1 MKKFFN
7 ELCFKKIT
15 AVFVMIC
22 FLITSVFGS
31 SVFASI
37 GTSIP
42 NIENIKFD
50 NSIIPTSLGKITSAK
65 YFDSEDIIINIQD
78 LHCHA
83 ETQRKIASIIEYID
97 NTYNLNNVY
106 LEGAFKTVD
115 TSWLSVFNKDITGS
129 KVLEGLIDSGKICGT
144 EYYSVVN
151 NKKNF
156 VLGIEDEDLYKEN
169 IKLLGEILSLQPEV
183 NAICSQLEKEI
194 NKVKRDYS
202 SRQARKLQRLI
213 KLFKQKEIDAKYFY
227 GQLKFLADTV
237 NLSTDK
243 YPNITIYISLLEK
256 GRYFNDKKVVYEF
269 TKFVSEIKNMLPYQQ
284 YSELLKKSNNFSNLE
299 DISLELITL
308 NKQHNI
314 TQKLKLT
321 NFANFLSYLEFNQNI
336 NPIKLVQ
343 EEEKFINELYVKLG
357 RTKYEKEVSFL
368 AEFIPTIKQYFTAD
382 ISADEYYKFEKKY
395 ETFKTVWPSYFSED
409 ILKNLE
415 PYQILLARYHK
426 NNITRDR
433 IFSDYLIS
441 GKNTN
446 SNVYIND
453 TNLAIKQIKTNL
465 SNKNLKLVVTGGF
478 HTRGLEK
485 SLEQQRI
492 SYVIITPKI
501 TQPIEQAKQIYI
513 DNVMY
518 YSNILKNTIKPVT
531 LAQEPLNVSFPEMM
545 NIIFT
550 KVQEK
555 TIFENYSKEQLRDI
569 VKDFIQKD
577 IIDQQGSFYGKV
589 RIKEWDIISKDLT
602 GKIEF
607 FVEYADEAN
616 NGMVSKIEY
625 LFVDGQIVPYAVID
639 NDRTKQ
645 MAERIN
651 ANKYA
656 LPSIELEPTKSAR
669 KKVAK
674 YILEPLQKVAGDA
687 VDLMPFEQV
696 HMTIGYDSTPMTQ
709 QEIGKKIKGLK
720 KFLKKDKDDSVILKR
735 QETKFLL
742 KEKVSDIEIF
752 SVIDTLI
759 EKFFNYRTSMAGTLK
774 LMPDGVI
781 IYEITDEDLI
791 EKMLELRSTLQ
802 KDSKYK
808 TPKIVHMTIGRITDE
823 KLLDG
828 SGQSKQELAEL
839 LKKIN
844 ETIYEIN
851 KKNALSKI
859 KTSFTLKSGY
869 VSSTGD
875 KDYVV
880 ARGFPK
886 KESLVIVKNLIRKS
900 KTKSEFFYE
909 VVVAPIIEETLFRF
923 VPFFITGLFVS
934 SPASII
940 PAIVTA
946 IVGVL
951 GFSFAHP
958 LFDKINNYFYK
969 QIEKGKIKN
978 TFIAELFN
986 QKIPVRNV
994 RDFLFPSLIFTAIY
1008 VAISIAFPQT
1018 TFVAFAATTVVHSLL
1033 NIFANNKLTIVQ
1045 TSQNKKELNLELG
1058 MIIETLKNIAK
1069 NNESLG
1075 YEKARNDFIDDFENI
1090 GTDEK
1095 IITQKVIELFDFVKQ
1110 NCEKEHC
1117 FALTLLL
1124 EPILNISAYLKDE
1137 QDKSVFDSVFR
1148 YLLLKAEDKK
1158 NSSSRYF
1165 DILMDSAKYFY
1176 KNGQI
1181 EYVHKIFD
1189 SLYKNKIHVN
1199 SQTDYGRFALPIPS
1213 PFSSDFN
1220 SVEEWETEIRKI
1232 MMEEKITSHWYV
1244 QILEVFLASSVEN
1257 LDEYAKAIIRALY
1270 KSGKETKP
1278 PFIKNVDNYVWA
1290 KSFYEACGDKSGIF
1304 AIEQS
1309 EPLLDEEN
1317 VKLFSDNTDIL
1328 KTNNLYLSDIISRL
1342 EFVKQ
1347 YNPLWNSFEKERYE
1361 QIIKELRGALSLPKQ
1376 AQIEIVTT
1384 QMNNLVE
1391 LFAANGS
1398 FRQRQIV
1405 KTLIPIMFFIK
1416 SNTTS
1421 QSLLNDIFQEI
1432 DPSYANYE
1440 EMKLDIISFVYDIN
1454 KQEAFSLIGKMYNSY
1469 SIMVKYFSANWKT
1482 WRPASLQEA
1491 YDKIPDNL
1499 KDKIKT
1505 SEDLE
1510 LFYYTIGMDF
1520 DIPEGN
1526 STLYDRR
1533 EYVPEYQLLFD
1544 KLPAFVFKKERH
1556 ITKKYFRTLKEKML
1570 SQNTTTSKKNEEYSK
1585 YFDALEM
1592 VLENNMFALSGIN
1605 KANKDAIEDSFFFTE
1620 EMINNLAVL
1629 NDTLADRARHS
1640 LEGIKKNFYESRT
1653 KVSDLVKLRGW
1664 TTDDMD
1670 KITELHT
1677 LINAVH
1683 QTSIRQ
1689 LMYKFKYADSENRV
1703 VFKENYDEYFSFF
1716 DCSENKM
1723 SKRMEDFISSLR
1735 LGKLLKE
1742 GINVVVKDNKLICSK
1757 SLGAHS
1763 VDIFVDL
1770 DEGIRVSF
1778 NDSGRGDGNA
1788 MRVLLLAS
1796 LFSQAGFDI
1805 TNFDATVSKT
1815 DGGVCN
1821 FTAMFSLP
1829 KGALNNGIEYAKY
1842 FEQALKILERTTD
1855 LDYDIEGNDVD
1866 TEHHLYNRFKIPSY
1880 SIEDF
1885 KKMKYSTDMPR
1896 GFETLMNLKRERE
1909 RRSEGLSALKEQIEQ
1924 RDKAFDPI
1932 YDYLSIDV
1940 SKKNKWEIVSEYVK
1954 GKLKIEKG
1962 VLKINESY
1970 NGIAALLEGIDNDVD
1985 DSLKQ
1990 AQVINLLDNDNFNFE
2005 VEGYIGGMVALS
2017 GTLRL
2022 DDKGW
2027 LSIKTAVDKER
2038 KRAKFAYV
2046 EFVDFNGKRT
2056 PLTCKELINKLKE
2069 FGYTVKEQKPRS
2081 KSEKNSALTV
2091 LRERILFPKD
2101 GIYTRGMGV
2110 SGQEDKYIPVRVTYD
2125 KNNVDQNSMWIVSQT
2140 TPDDVETIIKTG
2152 AIMTTT
2158 GGMLSHANITARE
2171 NNKVAILSNG
2181 QWVNGKLEVPYY
2193 SVESPIEKS
2202 GKYEVQKISEHRLVL
2217 KEGDVV
2223 LANGINGRV
2232 LVYNDIPSQTISE
2245 IQSAINDN
2253 NVKFILDYI
2262 QDHFDDKN
2270 IRQVIEYIFLQV
2282 IADKEKNKITE
2293 ILLPWRDDPTIG
2305 KKISELLKV
2314 YTGEKIKALK
2324 IYIENERAIKD
2335 ANVRFGIINF
2345 IEQELRT
2352 LESSLAGSN
2361 YNVAEE
2367 NRKLVDIVKKDK
2379 NEVISQIKE
2388 NVKNIIMEINVKFEK
2403 LSNLDISEKGERDEL
2418 IDELVK
2424 ISERAKVW
2432 GFYGSSK
2439 IKELVNE
2446 IDKIIVPE
2454 KGENYETEIKGF
2466 EDIRARDVLKYGTKT
2481 TQTAQVYRLLH
2492 EENIDDADVPY
2503 GTGISRDVLR
2513 IFFEHNGLG
2522 EQYSKLIEDFEQ
2534 TIKSQNKER
2543 AIEIGKQISKLI
2555 EATDDKELENLLKS
2569 KLDDNKKYAVRSS
2582 GGGEDGPNHS
2592 FAGMAKTMLNVHKDN
2607 VYASVKECWQ
2617 AFFTETCIE
2626 NMIKTGV
2633 AIQPALLVQEMVVD
2647 VEKAGVIFTKDNSG
2661 NSIIEGV
2668 LGLGDGLVSGRITPD
2683 HITIRAYGQTIV
2695 YRRALNKMIKIEE
2708 KEDGGTRVAKITAE
2722 EKIERI
2728 LDEDIIRRLKK
2739 ISNILEEDSGY
2750 PVDIEFA
2757 IDKNRKI
2764 SVLQRRAITTL
2775 VSQESITLS
2784 PQDSNAVPVIEQS
2797 LIDRTINFL
2806 SPWTSNIQEIQ
2817 NVINKLS
2824 DLPKDETERYNTIV
2838 EEVYNLIDIL
2848 KKKHRL
2854 VIRPGGSSSYNVS
2867 KPVSEEDE
2875 FGKFCIDNKIVTWND
2890 RVDFDDFLSCLLI
2903 PFLNIEDTKNSGEPL
2918 FNSIVDYWLNEEES
2932 RGGVAV
2938 GEMATLMR
2946 VSYSINP
2953 NIIPYTIDSL
2963 IKYKH
2968 ISSKGNVDRDIYS
2981 ELIKDYDALKQYYFA
2996 ISSREK
3002 KDEELSNNLKNIV
3015 DDLKGNLINLIRNKE
3030 RQENVGL
3037 ILSRI
3042 EELSNRI
3049 NSKNIGLLQVS
3060 VNDLWKI
3067 ISKEDKNNMEN
3078 AVVCIL
3084 PLFVCL
3090 AKGGN
3095 QIEENQMKTIF
3106 DILKSSYNANFDNKR
3121 FNYMLDV
3128 LIDISKQLYDLNN
3141 ENSRKICNKII
3152 ETILLVVYAPV
3163 STGSL
3168 DKNSSEYKDRES
3180 TFYAI
3185 FNKLI
3190 SEFPNNLGLF
3200 SYLFASTTIRNPE
3213 VKAKFSFSW
3222 DDDDDE
3228 YDENAYIYGPG
3239 LNSKTARMYINTIHK
3254 SNRKDIV
3261 IPVPKRDSDIGDIN
3275 ELADLFVK
3283 NRSFF
3288 NLSISCRDL
3297 FKKEENG
3304 NAQKLAVAIIKK
3316 LFEEIE
3322 KKDVEYEEK
3331 QEILSTFISMATS
3344 DLYMSAQK
3352 YNFFDIDKLNDL
3364 CRKYN
3369 LPYYLKSVTD
3379 SYAKFD
3385 KGESTRGEYK
3395 LVNLLK
3401 QLPKSIFGYI
3411 SGVVQEPPIL
3421 YTFDGETKNNDKQVE
3436 LTRNKFNT
3444 LQQVLNDNTLALS
3457 LLNGLS
3463 KAKTLEKNVEELIG
3477 VLSGMIK
3484 GLSLINEEHGFAAQ
3498 TALDNIVKNLYNR
3511 EDNKIATLDSKKV
3524 RRQTEIKQ
3532 WDENR
3537 LSEITEIHT
3546 LINAVHQTIISDLKS
3561 TIEDTTG
3568 NKSIKTITATHQNL
3582 RYDSDYLEQT
3592 GIKIYDLSEKEL
3604 NSDIIDFIGRLSQMQ
3619 LPYPRAVES
3628 KPDCQ
3633 INDFVCMDN
3642 FLVWTTRLFV
3652 HSVDVFMNFAE
3663 SDKTITIAY
3672 HEGGRSFGNS
3682 ERVKYFSA
3690 VLENLGFSVE
3700 ADTKEGGEGVCSLKA
3715 TLSSNYGLSEDMD
3728 FVDIATKVI
3737 SLFKYSDMLDF
3748 DLFDYGDDEGEY
3760 SSGSGYKNIFDDFVK
3775 KFMNGD
3781 IWYGYRPTDK
3791 KGWGSDLL
3799 SLPKRKSLVN
3809 KREEL
3814 IGILRYLGLSENI
3827 PQDINQNNLDKYF
3840 NAIIERA
3847 FAVGRIKLDKDGT
3860 LKKNEDYNILSY
3872 LANGIYLNE
3881 EESINESRLI
3891 NLIPRNKFKFKSVGY
3906 MGDLVAVSG
3915 YLKLENGN
3923 YLSVKGLVNPV
3934 TRRMK
3939 YAITEE
3945 VTYSGRE
3952 PLKSDDLIKILG
3964 KEGYVIPQ
3972 QEWIGSREKIRIKN
3986 MLLRQVQTI
3995 ESPKIPSTPTSDGT
4009 GVSVVGNITF
4019 DKNNIDE
4026 NSIFIVPY
4034 TTPDDIELIQ
4044 KAKGIITTGGGV
4056 LSHAAITTRELKKP
4070 SVVLNG
4076 ATWINKEIEVLY
4088 YLASGEPETINNQF
4102 QVQKIEETSKLLKE
4116 GARVLINGETGT
4128 VLLFDDIDVA
4138 LLDKLQ
4144 SYIDTD
4150 NARAV
4155 IDFMNN
4161 HLQDEN
4167 INRFVEY
4174 IYFQV
4179 IGNVKTT
4186 QVLDSLFSDNM
4197 PEIVKDKIKKLNDG
4211 YIQDKIQNIS
4221 EAVEN
4226 LKTIENVNIAHNI
4239 LQEVIKKLNFIKT
4252 VGVIQDLENLKEQIG
4267 ILEVDIKNRLNIFL
4281 QQFIDE
4287 LNALLLKDKLSN
4299 TDVQKILT
4307 MLKNVEIYD
4316 YFVSANE
4323 KLKDLLD
4330 KKETLRDLVSKMK
4343 DKINEDIKQKEETNL
4358 QEEISLFEENASD
4371 EKLFGSKTSQLA
4383 KMFKLL
4389 KGIKGVIV
4397 PGGIGISVNVMPK
4410 LFKTLGKE
4418 NLLTEFENAIKKKDK
4433 QKAMELAGEICNLID
4448 SKETIEVEDAANTVK
4463 MKKVTVQSVSPE
4475 RIELEKEIIE
4485 QLNKFITSDG
4495 KYSVRSSG
4503 VGEDATNNAF
4513 AGMGKTILN
4522 ADYDDIYN
4530 SVKECWK
4537 SFFAE
4542 RCIDYMISSGQIVKP
4557 AVLVEEMVDSE
4568 ISGVIFSRDKY
4579 GKGRINALFGQGEG
4593 LVSGMFTPDS
4603 VLFDMSTGEI
4613 IEYSVADKQFKLV
4626 TDAEGGLK
4634 KVSVGEMAKT
4644 RALSAQNVKKLA
4656 EIISILENSV
4666 GYPIDVEFAI
4676 KGDEIYILQM
4686 RPITTLETEKKE
4698 EITEEQIREV
4708 LRMEGLLPVEQRYEI
4723 SVTVGQIPKGQDAFA
4738 YIANPLEPT
4747 QAVPIYKKSVNGKL
4761 TEFVVDAKFSDIV
4774 KDGSLGKL
4782 LLNRINT
4789 DPVILAK
4796 LNNGIFNFKTGEIA
4810 LLPVSTDD
4818 IVIDETLP
4826 NTPVVDFENIRSLLA
4841 SA

>member
-42 NIENIKFD
+42 NIENIKID
-50 NSIIPTSLGKITSAK
+50 NSIIPASLGKITSAK

-83 ETQRKIASIIEYID
+83 ETQRKIASIIGYID

-115 TSWLSVFNKDITGS
+115 TSWLSAFNNDKNGA

-202 SRQARKLQRLI
+202 SRQARKLERLI
-213 KLFKQKEIDAKYFY
+213 KSYKQKKIDAKHYY
-227 GQLKFLADTV
+227 AQLTTLALGC
-237 NLSTDK
+237 NLSIDK
-243 YPNITIYISLLEK
+243 YPNIKMYISLL
-256 GRYFNDKKVVYEF
+256 DKSQYINNKKIIYEF
-269 TKFVSEIKNMLPYQQ
+269 PKFVFEIKNVLPYQQ
-284 YSELLKKSNNFSNLE
+284 YFDLVNKSNNFSNVE
-299 DISLELITL
+299 DISSELITL
-308 NKQHNI
+308 NKKYNI

-321 NFANFLSYLEFNQNI
+321 NLEKFLSYLEFNQNI

-343 EEEKFINELYVKLG
+343 EEEQFINELYVKLG
-357 RTKYEKEVSFL
+357 RTKYEKEVAFL
-368 AEFIPTIKQYFTAD
+368 FEFVPMIKQYFTAD
-382 ISADEYYKFEKKY
+382 ISADEYYKFEKNY
-395 ETFKTVWPSYFSED
+395 ELFKTVWPSYFSESMV
-409 ILKNLE
+409 KNLE
-415 PYQILLARYHK
+415 QYQKLLSRYHK
-426 NNITRDR
+426 NNITRDK
-433 IFSDYLIS
+433 IFADYLIS
-441 GKNTN
+441 KNNTGG
-446 SNVYIND
+446 NVYVND
-453 TNLAIKQIKTNL
+453 TNLAIKQIKSNL
-465 SNKNLKLVVTGGF
+465 NNKKIKLVITGGF
-478 HTRGLEK
+478 HTRGLERIFEK
-485 SLEQQRI
+485 QKI

-513 DNVMY
+513 DNIIY
-518 YSNILKNTIKPVT
+518 YSTILKNTIKSAPLT
-531 LAQEPLNVSFPEMM
+531 QEPLNLIFPEIL
-545 NIIFT
+545 NRIFLDIQKKEFT
-550 KVQEK
+550 ARDTDIKSEIEQMVQE
-555 TIFENYSKEQLRDI
+555 Y
-569 VKDFIQKD
+569 
-577 IIDQQGSFYGKV
+577 IIDQQEKFYGNV
-589 RIKEWDIISKDLT
+589 RINKWGIISQDLT

-607 FVEYADEAN
+607 FVEYIDKAN
-616 NGMVSKIEY
+616 NGMVSNIKY
-625 LFVDGQIVPYAVID
+625 RFVDGEIVPYSSID
-639 NDRTKQ
+639 TTRTKQ
-645 MAERIN
+645 MAERIKTN
-651 ANKYA
+651 AYA

-752 SVIDTLI
+752 SVIDTLR

-828 SGQSKQELAEL
+828 SEQSKQELAEL

-900 KTKSEFFYE
+900 KTKFEFFYE

-994 RDFLFPSLIFTAIY
+994 RYFLFPSLIFTAIY

-1058 MIIETLKNIAK
+1058 MIIETLKDIAK

-1075 YEKARNDFIDDFENI
+1075 YKKARNDFIDDFENI
-1090 GTDEK
+1090 GTDKK
-1095 IITQKVIELFDFVKQ
+1095 IIAQKVTELFDFVKQ
-1110 NCEKEHC
+1110 NCEKKDC
-1117 FALTLLL
+1117 FDLTYLL

-1137 QDKSVFDSVFR
+1137 QGKSVFDSVFR
-1148 YLLLKAEDKK
+1148 YLLLKAEDERI
-1158 NSSSRYF
+1158 SSSRYF
-1165 DILMDSAKYFY
+1165 YILMCSAKYFY
-1176 KNGQI
+1176 KNGQF

-1199 SQTDYGRFALPIPS
+1199 SQTDYGKFALPIPS

-1220 SVEEWETEIRKI
+1220 SVEEWENEIYKI
-1232 MMEEKITSHWYV
+1232 MTEERITSNWYV

-1278 PFIKNVDNYVWA
+1278 PFIKNVDNYAWA
-1290 KSFYEACGDKSGIF
+1290 KSFYEACGDKSVPFIT
-1304 AIEQS
+1304 EQS
-1309 EPLLDEEN
+1309 APLLDEEN
-1317 VKLFSDNTDIL
+1317 IKLFSDNTDIL

-1629 NDTLADRARHS
+1629 NEASANRAKRS
-1640 LEGIKKNFYESRT
+1640 LERIKRNFYESKV

-1664 TTDDMD
+1664 TTADMD

-1689 LMYKFKYADSENRV
+1689 LMYNFKYADSENKV
-1703 VFKENYDEYFSFF
+1703 VFKENYDEHFSFF

-1742 GINVVVKDNKLICSK
+1742 GINVVVKGDKLICSK
-1757 SLGAHS
+1757 ALGAHS

-1770 DEGIRVSF
+1770 DDGIRVSF

-1866 TEHHLYNRFKIPSY
+1866 TERHFYNRFKIPSY
-1880 SIEDF
+1880 SLEDF

-1896 GFETLMNLKRERE
+1896 GFEPLIYLKRERE
-1909 RRSEGLSALKEQIEQ
+1909 SRSEGLSALKEQIEQ

-1940 SKKNKWEIVSEYVK
+1940 SKRNKWEIVSEYVK

-1962 VLKINESY
+1962 VLKRNESY

-2046 EFVDFNGKRT
+2046 EFVDFNGERT
-2056 PLTCKELINKLKE
+2056 PLTCKELIDKLKE

-2081 KSEKNSALTV
+2081 KSEKDAALTV

-2181 QWVNGKLEVPYY
+2181 QWVNGNLEVPYY

-2202 GKYEVQKISEHRLVL
+2202 GKYEIQKISEHRLVL
-2217 KEGDVV
+2217 KEGDVA

-2245 IQSAINDN
+2245 IQRAINDN
-2253 NVKFILDYI
+2253 DVKFILDYI

-2293 ILLPWRDDPTIG
+2293 ILLAWRDDPTIG

-2555 EATDDKELENLLKS
+2555 EVTDDKELENLLKS

-2775 VSQESITLS
+2775 PSFEMIDYSQEKTLEPIVSQA
-2784 PQDSNAVPVIEQS
+2784 AVDKLIELISMISSSFEELKEVIENLSNMPKNVNERYDYFLQQIYI
-2797 LIDRTINFL
+2797 LIDFLKSQHFWKRT
-2806 SPWTSNIQEIQ
+2806 E
-2817 NVINKLS
+2817 
-2824 DLPKDETERYNTIV
+2824 Y
-2838 EEVYNLIDIL
+2838 
-2848 KKKHRL
+2848 
-2854 VIRPGGSSSYNVS
+2854 GSSTKDTPIYLADASPLKTFCLEKGLIYEYDSKIEIRKFLTFILVS
-2867 KPVSEEDE
+2867 VVAVQKASNLD
-2875 FGKFCIDNKIVTWND
+2875 
-2890 RVDFDDFLSCLLI
+2890 S
-2903 PFLNIEDTKNSGEPL
+2903 SL
-2918 FNSIVDYWLNEEES
+2918 FYFIVDYWFAEKED
-2932 RGGVAV
+2932 RGDSTII
-2938 GEMATLMR
+2938 GEMATLMKNAYTMIG
-2946 VSYSINP
+2946 SEYSI
-2953 NIIPYTIDSL
+2953 PYIVNKLVENKYISPEEEINRE
-2963 IKYKH
+2963 IKNK
-2968 ISSKGNVDRDIYS
+2968 
-2981 ELIKDYDALKQYYFA
+2981 LKDDHEALKQYYFSVSA
-2996 ISSREK
+2996 HEN
-3002 KDEELSNNLKNIV
+3002 KDETLSKELNSIIDNLERNIFSLITDEEQQKSLTLTVSRIKELSERINNQNIALLQTLV
-3015 DDLKGNLINLIRNKE
+3015 DDLWKT
-3030 RQENVGL
+3030 
-3037 ILSRI
+3037 IL
-3042 EELSNRI
+3042 
-3049 NSKNIGLLQVS
+3049 
-3060 VNDLWKI
+3060 
-3067 ISKEDKNNMEN
+3067 KEDNKNMEK
-3078 AVVCIL
+3078 AVVSMF
-3084 PLFVCL
+3084 PLFAYL
-3090 AKGGN
+3090 AKTGDKF
-3095 QIEENQMKTIF
+3095 EENESFDKQMETII
-3106 DILKSSYNANFDNKR
+3106 DMLKSSYDVNSDNKI
-3121 FNYMLDV
+3121 FNNIIDG
-3128 LIDISKQLYDLNN
+3128 LISISRPLYNLNS
-3141 ENSRKICNKII
+3141 EKSIKICNDIMEAVII
-3152 ETILLVVYAPV
+3152 TVYAPI
-3163 STGSL
+3163 SNGTL
-3168 DKNSSEYKDRES
+3168 DKNSSEYKERER
-3180 TFYAI
+3180 TFYSL
-3185 FNKLI
+3185 FDKLS

-3200 SYLFASTTIRNPE
+3200 DYLFAKDVVGKMG
-3213 VKAKFSFSW
+3213 VKKRFWF

-3228 YDENAYIYGPG
+3228 TAYIYGPG
-3239 LNSKTARMYINTIHK
+3239 LNSKTLQMYINTVSKLHGRNVRVPI
-3254 SNRKDIV
+3254 
-3261 IPVPKRDSDIGDIN
+3261 PKRDSDIRDID
-3275 ELADLFVK
+3275 ELADLFIT
-3283 NRSFF
+3283 NYDFF
-3288 NLSISCRDL
+3288 NLSTLCDGL
-3297 FKKEENG
+3297 FKKVENG
-3304 NAQKLAVAIIKK
+3304 NAQKLAIAIIRK
-3316 LFEEIE
+3316 LFEKIENENIEPEE
-3322 KKDVEYEEK
+3322 KKNIVSG
-3331 QEILSTFISMATS
+3331 LVNMAAS
-3344 DLYMSAQK
+3344 DLYMIAQEH
-3352 YNFFDIDKLNDL
+3352 NLFDTDELNDL
-3364 CRKYN
+3364 CIKYN
-3369 LPYYLKSVTD
+3369 LPYYLKPVTD
-3379 SYAKFD
+3379 SYVESGRKGST
-3385 KGESTRGEYK
+3385 KGEYR
-3395 LVNLLK
+3395 LIHLLK
-3401 QLPKSIFGYI
+3401 YLPKNIFNFI

-3421 YTFDGETKNNDKQVE
+3421 YTVNGETKNNDEQVE
-3436 LTRNKFNT
+3436 LIRNRFNT
-3444 LQQVLNDNTLALS
+3444 LQQILDDNTLVLS

-3463 KAKTLEKNVEELIG
+3463 KSKTPEKDTNELID

-3484 GLSLINEEHGFAAQ
+3484 RLSLINEKHGLAAQ
-3498 TALDNIVKNLYNR
+3498 TALDNIVKNLYLQRNNNVVGLDLR
-3511 EDNKIATLDSKKV
+3511 KIQQQVAIGHWEEDK
-3524 RRQTEIKQ
+3524 
-3532 WDENR
+3532 
-3537 LSEITEIHT
+3537 LSEITELHT
-3546 LINAVHQTIISDLKS
+3546 LINAVHQTAISDFKY
-3561 TIEDTTG
+3561 TVEDITDS
-3568 NKSIKTITATHQNL
+3568 KSIKTVTAIHRNL
-3582 RYDSDYLEQT
+3582 QYGLSYSEQT
-3592 GIKIYDLSEKEL
+3592 GVQIYDLSENKL
-3604 NSDIIDFIGRLSQMQ
+3604 NSDIVDFIGRLSQMH
-3619 LPYPRAVES
+3619 LPYPRNRNKSET
-3628 KPDCQ
+3628 KYQ
-3633 INDFVCMDN
+3633 INDFICMDN
-3642 FLVWTTRLFV
+3642 FLVWTTKLFV
-3652 HSVDVFMNFAE
+3652 HSVDIFMNFGE
-3663 SDKTITIAY
+3663 SDKTITISY
-3672 HEGGRSFGNS
+3672 HEGGRSPGNA
-3682 ERVKYFSA
+3682 ERVRYFST
-3690 VLENLGFSVE
+3690 VLEGLGFFVD
-3700 ADTKEGGEGVCSLKA
+3700 ADTEKSGSGVCGLKA
-3715 TLSSNYGLSEDMD
+3715 TLSANSGLNENVD
-3728 FVDIATKVI
+3728 FIDIATKVI
-3737 SLFKYSDMLDF
+3737 FLFAYSVMLDWDLGEIVDRYSRTSYEETF
-3748 DLFDYGDDEGEY
+3748 DNLIE
-3760 SSGSGYKNIFDDFVK
+3760 
-3775 KFMNGD
+3775 KFNSGD
-3781 IWYGYRPTDK
+3781 IWYGYAPTSTQ
-3791 KGWGSDLL
+3791 GWQDGKLCAVPQRRVLDRKLFKQILQYLVLHDSIPDHYGSKFAQNELN
-3799 SLPKRKSLVN
+3799 SL
-3809 KREEL
+3809 
-3814 IGILRYLGLSENI
+3814 
-3827 PQDINQNNLDKYF
+3827 F
-3840 NAIIERA
+3840 NSVIERA
-3847 FAVGRIKLDKDGT
+3847 FAVGRISIDKNGNLSSNT
-3860 LKKNEDYNILSY
+3860 DYDVISY
-3872 LANGIYLNE
+3872 LAETIFTE
-3881 EESINESRLI
+3881 EEEALNSSRII
-3891 NLIPRNKFKFKSVGY
+3891 NLIPRNRFNFKAVGY
-3906 MGDLVAVSG
+3906 IGDFIAVSG
-3915 YLKLENGN
+3915 YLKLRNGN
-3923 YLSVKGLVNPV
+3923 YLSVKGLINPA
-3934 TRRMK
+3934 TKRMK
-3939 YAITEE
+3939 YSAVELVSLQTRKPITVSDLSNILREE
-3945 VTYSGRE
+3945 GFNV
-3952 PLKSDDLIKILG
+3952 SD
-3964 KEGYVIPQ
+3964 
-3972 QEWIGSREKIRIKN
+3972 QEWLSESEQSRIKN
-3986 MLLRQVQTI
+3986 LLHRKVQIIDTS
-3995 ESPKIPSTPTSDGT
+3995 EMRGTPTSSGNGT
-4009 GVSVVGNITF
+4009 YVAGRITF
-4019 DKNNIDE
+4019 DKDKVKE
-4026 NSIFIVPY
+4026 NSIFVAPY
-4034 TTPDDIELIQ
+4034 TTPDDVERIKTA
-4044 KAKGIITTGGGV
+4044 KAVITTSGGV
-4056 LSHAAITTRELKKP
+4056 LSHAAITTREYETP
-4070 SVVLNG
+4070 S
-4076 ATWINKEIEVLY
+4076 AIINDAIWDKDGLEISY
-4088 YLASGEPETINNQF
+4088 YRSEGIPF
-4102 QVQKIEETSKLLKE
+4102 QIRNLSIRKVEAENKILKE
-4116 GARVLINGETGT
+4116 DSIVLLNGETGHI
-4128 VLLFDDIDVA
+4128 LIFDGIDNDT
-4138 LLDKLQ
+4138 LENLQ
-4144 SYIDTD
+4144 KAIDTD
-4150 NARAV
+4150 DAETIR
-4155 IDFMNN
+4155 
-4161 HLQDEN
+4161 N
-4167 INRFVEY
+4167 ILEKNTKHEDIRKLVEY
-4174 IYFQV
+4174 VYFQTIGDVNMANTLNMLFASDMPQV
-4179 IGNVKTT
+4179 I
-4186 QVLDSLFSDNM
+4186 
-4197 PEIVKDKIKKLNDG
+4197 KDKIKSLNES
-4211 YIQDKIQNIS
+4211 YIQDKIMDMN
-4221 EAVEN
+4221 EAIEN
-4226 LKTIENVNIAHNI
+4226 LKNIDNPNIAYSVVRTLI
-4239 LQEVIKKLNFIKT
+4239 DKLEFIKT
-4252 VGVIQDLENLKEQIG
+4252 
-4267 ILEVDIKNRLNIFL
+4267 
-4281 QQFIDE
+4281 
-4287 LNALLLKDKLSN
+4287 
-4299 TDVQKILT
+4299 
-4307 MLKNVEIYD
+4307 
-4316 YFVSANE
+4316 
-4323 KLKDLLD
+4323 
-4330 KKETLRDLVSKMK
+4330 
-4343 DKINEDIKQKEETNL
+4343 
-4358 QEEISLFEENASD
+4358 
-4371 EKLFGSKTSQLA
+4371 
-4383 KMFKLL
+4383 
-4389 KGIKGVIV
+4389 
-4397 PGGIGISVNVMPK
+4397 P
-4410 LFKTLGKE
+4410 
-4418 NLLTEFENAIKKKDK
+4418 
-4433 QKAMELAGEICNLID
+4433 
-4448 SKETIEVEDAANTVK
+4448 
-4463 MKKVTVQSVSPE
+4463 
-4475 RIELEKEIIE
+4475 
-4485 QLNKFITSDG
+4485 
-4495 KYSVRSSG
+4495 
-4503 VGEDATNNAF
+4503 
-4513 AGMGKTILN
+4513 
-4522 ADYDDIYN
+4522 
-4530 SVKECWK
+4530 
-4537 SFFAE
+4537 
-4542 RCIDYMISSGQIVKP
+4542 
-4557 AVLVEEMVDSE
+4557 
-4568 ISGVIFSRDKY
+4568 
-4579 GKGRINALFGQGEG
+4579 
-4593 LVSGMFTPDS
+4593 
-4603 VLFDMSTGEI
+4603 
-4613 IEYSVADKQFKLV
+4613 
-4626 TDAEGGLK
+4626 
-4634 KVSVGEMAKT
+4634 
-4644 RALSAQNVKKLA
+4644 
-4656 EIISILENSV
+4656 
-4666 GYPIDVEFAI
+4666 
-4676 KGDEIYILQM
+4676 
-4686 RPITTLETEKKE
+4686 
-4698 EITEEQIREV
+4698 
-4708 LRMEGLLPVEQRYEI
+4708 EQRYEMDVI
-4723 SVTVGQIPKGQDAFA
+4723 REEVLEIAEPVKDKLFVFLKNLLEECEMLKVKKEFSQRDLSRILNIIQMANVYGMFVSEKEDRQDLQS
-4738 YIANPLEPT
+4738 I
-4747 QAVPIYKKSVNGKL
+4747 K
-4761 TEFVVDAKFSDIV
+4761 SDISAV
-4774 KDGSLGKL
+4774 IEEMELKILFF
-4782 LLNRINT
+4782 LNRQRKKEWQVLKIYLKAMSLFS
-4789 DPVILAK
+4789 VLKLQILQ
-4796 LNNGIFNFKTGEIA
+4796 G
-4810 LLPVSTDD
+4810 
-4818 IVIDETLP
+4818 
-4826 NTPVVDFENIRSLLA
+4826 FEDY
-4841 SA
+4841 